1 MVDKKIF
8 GFLGI
13 LSVAFVLMI
22 IDISTP
28 TTIIPPILKFVILLL
43 ALFFNLLA
51 LSTRFYSYL
60 IIPMIKQRSRRI
72 VLSNEDPYWIATSA
86 DSILRKEGDEFIA
99 TVYVKIPVYRSA
111 TEMTPEE
118 KLDFTRQNS
127 RLVALSREPTRF
139 TAELRVMNKDS
150 YLQIIRDMLNESQ
163 NEENKLVEQNAPE
176 TDLERARGKST
187 MWTNMLDVISKT
199 PSLEMGTYATVSGI
213 GTQEFEAVGQA
224 QQRARELMS
233 GVASLFGVTPSIV
246 TGDMLLRFV
255 EPEYMIP
262 YSTITEQIAKGIRE
276 QMIK

>member
-1 MVDKKIF
+1 MA
-8 GFLGI
+8 LN
-13 LSVAFVLMI
+13 LQL
-22 IDISTP
+22 
-28 TTIIPPILKFVILLL
+28 LLFVILVGAGIVVAVFIYAVPSPVLSPIL
-43 ALFFNLLA
+43 AVITLVIAVFAFATKYYTYLMVPA
-51 LSTRFYSYL
+51 LKMKGRT
-60 IIPMIKQRSRRI
+60 I
-72 VLSNEDPYWIATSA
+72 VLSADEPFIIAPNNAAILMHEGQEVYASA
-86 DSILRKEGDEFIA
+86 F
-99 TVYVKIPVYRSA
+99 VKIPLYRSA